1 MKLKQNS
8 KYTTIALYTVSV
20 FAACLIVYRIIF
32 TWEETTTLVKNIIS
46 ILTPF
51 ITALLVAYFISPMVT
66 FFEEKVLSRIKIRK
80 KAIRSTKAKR
90 VLSIIITYIVVI
102 GALSILLSIVI
113 PQIAESVREIS
124 VKLPDYIESVIEWA
138 TTTRFT
144 IGTDIYKLD
153 FTLINSYIDDSL
165 PTSLNQ
171 FTDFIGGFAPELISF
186 TTNLATGFLNIV
198 FGFIIAV
205 YLLFNKEAY
214 LSSSRKVIS
223 ALVPTKS
230 IDGFFETLEESHL
243 IFSNF
248 FIGKLIDSTIIGL
261 LCFVLMIIFKIP
273 YSVLI
278 SVIVG
283 VTNMIPYFGPF
294 IGGFIGILFLLIG
307 TPVKALWFAILV
319 LLLQQFDGNIL
330 GPKILGDSTGL
341 TPFWVI
347 FSIIIFGS
355 MFGVMGMFIGVPCFA
370 VIKNIFDNAI
380 DKRYRERMALQRA
393 ERSEKKINYKL

>member
-1 MKLKQNS
+1 MKLKQNT
-8 KYTTIALYTVSV
+8 KYTTIALYTISV
-20 FAACLIVYRIIF
+20 FAACLIIYRVIF
-32 TWEETTTLVKNIIS
+32 AWDDTAALVSNIIS
-46 ILTPF
+46 IMTPF
-51 ITALLVAYFISPMVT
+51 ITALLVAYFISPMVN
-66 FFEEKVLSRIKIRK
+66 FFEEKFLSRIKIK
-80 KAIRSTKAKR
+80 GKSLRSAKAKR
-90 VLSIIITYIVVI
+90 ILSIIITYIVVI

-113 PQIAESVREIS
+113 PQIVESVKEIS
-124 VKLPDYIESVIEWA
+124 VKLPGYIESVIEWA
-138 TTTRFT
+138 QTTKFT
-144 IGTDIYKLD
+144 IGSDIYKID
-153 FTLINSYIDDSL
+153 FTLINNYIDDSL

-223 ALVPTKS
+223 ALTPSKS
-230 IDGFFETLEESHL
+230 IEGLFSTLQESHY

-248 FIGKLIDSTIIGL
+248 FVGKLIDSTIIGI
-261 LCFVLMIIFKIP
+261 LCFILMMIFRIP
-273 YSVLI
+273 YAVLI

-319 LLLQQFDGNIL
+319 LALQQFDGNIL

-347 FSIIIFGS
+347 FAIILFGS

-380 DKRYRERMALQRA
+380 DKRYRQRMATQR
-393 ERSEKKINYKL
+393 EQKTEDVNYKL